1 MSLSAAT
8 RDMCILFTYHL
19 PIYMVSAGIR
29 NNLTSWCTGYLHEHA
44 TAEPGAWNHRHLGNN
59 FSADPSAVPSPHL

>member
-8 RDMCILFTYHL
+8 RNMCILFTYHL
-19 PIYMVSAGIR
+19 PIHMVSAGIR

-44 TAEPGAWNHRHLGNN
+44 TAEPGAWNHRHPGNN
-59 FSADPSAVPSPHL
+59 FSADQ